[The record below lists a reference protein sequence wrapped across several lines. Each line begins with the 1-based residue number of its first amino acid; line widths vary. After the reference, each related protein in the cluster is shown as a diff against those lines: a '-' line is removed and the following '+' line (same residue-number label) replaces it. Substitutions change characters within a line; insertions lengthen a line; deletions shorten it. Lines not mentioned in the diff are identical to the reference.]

1 MMERECDAV
10 VETESSDGGARTG
23 IWVPDPNTSLDKG
36 AKVFNSAKQD
46 SMCNEH
52 TCSWFRTNLP

>member
-10 VETESSDGGARTG
+10 VETELSDGGARTG

-36 AKVFNSAKQD
+36 AKVFNNAKQD
-46 SMCNEH
+46 
-52 TCSWFRTNLP
+52 FDV